1 MNSTKRRPFAVIAI
15 ATLLAGATVTAYAAT
30 ENASERRDARGTKQS
45 GRQDAR
51 AEKIDCRQ
59 ENNKSNAACRQDK
72 RENKQDTRED
82 SRDVRA
88 GKDPDG

>member
-1 MNSTKRRPFAVIAI
+1 MNYTKRRPFAVIAI
-15 ATLLAGATVTAYAAT
+15 ATLLAGATVTAYAT
-30 ENASERRDARGTKQS
+30 ENATERRDARDTKQT

-59 ENNKSNAACRQDK
+59 DNNKSNAACRQDK
-72 RENKQDTRED
+72 RENKQDARED
-82 SRDVRA
+82 SREVRG